1 MNGTAEA
8 SAVFTT
14 DEVWLDG
21 WRGPSVLRTDGVDL
35 HWVGPAGTRSGTID
49 AHIPG
54 TIVGGF
60 TDSHVHLGLIDPS
73 LLVAGGIAR
82 VVDLG
87 GDPVHG
93 AARRR
98 RGETDLEAV
107 QVDFAGPFL
116 TAPGGY
122 PSDRSWAPASS
133 VRQVAT
139 PVESAAAIAEIRSYG
154 VDRIK
159 ITLNTVAG
167 AVWDDRM
174 LATVV
179 SQAHAAG
186 LPVVAHGEG
195 AGQAM
200 RAARA
205 GVDMLAHTPFTE
217 RLGDDDIAALAG
229 SVAVISTLD
238 IHGYGDPS
246 ESFAVASDNL
256 ARFQAAGGRVLYG
269 TDLGN
274 GPLPVGINE
283 RELTALATTG
293 LDLEALL
300 GSLGARRSGSGFTGR
315 VSRLPGAVPR
325 DPTEV
330 AHWLSTASVLAV
342 PALKE
347 SFA

>member
-1 MNGTAEA
+1 MSGTAEA
-8 SAVFTT
+8 AAVITT

-21 WRGPSVLRTDGVDL
+21 WRGPSVLHAHGVALD
-35 HWVGPAGTRSGTID
+35 WVGPAGSSSERID

-87 GDPVHG
+87 GDPGEG
-93 AARRR
+93 AALRL
-98 RGETDLEAV
+98 RGETDPEAV

-133 VRQVAT
+133 VREVAT
-139 PVESAAAIAEIRSYG
+139 PAECSAALAEIRAYG

-159 ITLNTVAG
+159 ITLNSTAG
-167 AVWDDRM
+167 AVWDDGM

-179 SQAHAAG
+179 SQAHALG
-186 LPVVAHGEG
+186 LPVVAHVEG

-200 RAARA
+200 RAAHA

-217 RLGDDDIAALAG
+217 RLDDDEIDALAG
-229 SVAVISTLD
+229 SVTVISTLD
-238 IHGYGDPS
+238 IHGYGEPS
-246 ESFAVASDNL
+246 ASFALASDNL
-256 ARFQAAGGRVLYG
+256 ARFHAAGGRVLYG

-274 GPLPVGINE
+274 GPLPVGINV
-283 RELTALATTG
+283 RELAALAAAG
-293 LDLEALL
+293 LDREALL
-300 GSLGARRSGSGFTGR
+300 GALGARRAGSGFVGR
-315 VSRLPGAVPR
+315 ICRLPGIVPR
-325 DPTEV
+325 DPAEV
-330 AHWLSTASVLAV
+330 ARWLSTASVHAI